1 MSTVDKYNTQQ
12 YKVIQQPAK
21 PSTDKNHMQSSLY
34 AKSPTNFL
42 INFLKIL
49 KQSSI
54 GAEKHT

>member
-1 MSTVDKYNTQQ
+1 MDKYNTQQ

-49 KQSSI
+49 KQSST